1 LCRQIGG
8 PFRPLSFSGF
18 CLPKVDF
25 RPSLINFSWL
35 EEAPVSDFFCRRQGF
50 TSARIFLPL
59 ARLAP
64 GSCFRPG
71 VRDVRG
77 LWFSLA
83 SVSASARGQGFL
95 LPLSF
100 SISSFERLG
109 FSSVAS
115 AKARRFFPAISC
127 ACRSSAPAR
136 PSIARSRSD
145 FSSVCFLTLSPDLI
159 RHQAGFIFFLPYLGS
174 RAHSRIPPTWIS
186 FSRHSCAQ
194 DLRFGSLI
202 FLCTSSWF
210 SCFPSPAHS
219 VSSDFSSLLRSARL
233 IRAVFSLCANSG
245 PA

>member
-35 EEAPVSDFFCRRQGF
+35 EEAPVSDFFCRRQDF
-50 TSARIFLPL
+50 TSARKAC
-59 ARLAP
+59 ARLLFPSRRQRRPWSLVFSRFCFGQRAGSRIPVAAQFFDFLIRAP
-64 GSCFRPG
+64 R
-71 VRDVRG
+71 V
-77 LWFSLA
+77 
-83 SVSASARGQGFL
+83 
-95 LPLSF
+95 
-100 SISSFERLG
+100 
-109 FSSVAS
+109 SSVAS

-145 FSSVCFLTLSPDLI
+145 FSSVCFLPLSPDLI

-202 FLCTSSWF
+202 FLCTSSWC